1 MMFFSSLT
9 KSFKCLS
16 TGGSISNMLSN
27 GYIARYNTKANV
39 FFNRT
44 RELRYFRNAF
54 SNEQPRLHVILGPP
68 STGKTALI
76 RVITTKNENFSPLF
90 INCRNGQFDS
100 PENVYNSLSI
110 QFKTLADKQM
120 KYLEKLPNELEIKDK
135 ILDFVNFVAEKGKE
149 KITSDRV
156 SELLTNLFS
165 QLGNSSKEG
174 ASLLKSFLNWLVLN
188 TKEERR
194 FHAIL
199 TSSDSFFI
207 NWIESQLQIPHVTPY
222 VVGDLSIG
230 EAEDYFEKHVLPQ
243 HGCEELKGKFDH
255 VRRITGTRMLI
266 INMYVSEYKNNGG
279 KLEYDEFSVFRQE
292 DDKLR
297 TGLDPFGFPGEPID
311 PLWDRN
317 DLIKVMKK
325 IVEAENKGFVL
336 ERDLIEE
343 IGIRKLHSLVN
354 NNFLHRRQT
363 NMFANDINAPNE
375 VILTAMNQPSL
386 RAMER
391 LLKILA

>member
-1 MMFFSSLT
+1 
-9 KSFKCLS
+9 
-16 TGGSISNMLSN
+16 
-27 GYIARYNTKANV
+27 
-39 FFNRT
+39 
-44 RELRYFRNAF
+44 
-54 SNEQPRLHVILGPP
+54 
-68 STGKTALI
+68 
-76 RVITTKNENFSPLF
+76 
-90 INCRNGQFDS
+90 
-100 PENVYNSLSI
+100 
-110 QFKTLADKQM
+110 M

-135 ILDFVNFVAEKGKE
+135 ILDFLNFVAEKGKE

-156 SELLTNLFS
+156 SELLSKIAGTLPDWNFWNGYRIPQPILVIDEANLFS
-165 QLGNSSKEG
+165 QLGR

-222 VVGDLSIG
+222 VVGDLSIE
-230 EAEDYFEKHVLPQ
+230 EAEDYFEKHVLPRYGMSHQ
-243 HGCEELKGKFDH
+243 FIHTEYLNNGKFDH

-266 INMYVSEYKNNGG
+266 INMYVSEYKINGG
-279 KLEYDEFSVFRQE
+279 KLEFFRQE

-297 TGLDPFGFPGEPID
+297 TGLYPFGFSGEPID
-311 PLWDRN
+311 PLWDQN

-325 IVEAENKGFVL
+325 IVEAEDKGFVL

-343 IGIRKLHSLVN
+343 IGIRKLHSLVY

>member
-1 MMFFSSLT
+1 
-9 KSFKCLS
+9 
-16 TGGSISNMLSN
+16 MLSN

-76 RVITTKNENFSPLF
+76 REITTKNENFSPLF

-156 SELLTNLFS
+156 SELL
-165 QLGNSSKEG
+165 SKIVG
-174 ASLLKSFLNWLVLN
+174 TLRIGTFGM
-188 TKEERR
+188 
-194 FHAIL
+194 
-199 TSSDSFFI
+199 
-207 NWIESQLQIPHVTPY
+207 IESQLQIPHVTPY

-343 IGIRKLHSLVN
+343 IGIRKLHSLVY

>member
-1 MMFFSSLT
+1 MMFVSSLT

-16 TGGSISNMLSN
+16 TGGNCISNMLSN

-54 SNEQPRLHVILGPP
+54 TNGQPRLHVILGPP

-76 RVITTKNENFSPLF
+76 REITTKNENFSPLF

-120 KYLEKLPNELEIKDK
+120 KYLEKLPNELEIRDK

-156 SELLTNLFS
+156 SELLSKIVGTLPDWNFWNGYRIPQPILVNDEANLFS

-222 VVGDLSIG
+222 VVGNLSIG

-297 TGLDPFGFPGEPID
+297 TGLDANISF
-311 PLWDRN
+311 
-317 DLIKVMKK
+317 LIKEVML
-325 IVEAENKGFVL
+325 FDY
-336 ERDLIEE
+336 R
-343 IGIRKLHSLVN
+343 S
-354 NNFLHRRQT
+354 
-363 NMFANDINAPNE
+363 
-375 VILTAMNQPSL
+375 
-386 RAMER
+386 
-391 LLKILA
+391 

>member
-76 RVITTKNENFSPLF
+76 REITTKNENFSPLF

-156 SELLTNLFS
+156 SELLSKIVGTLRIGTFGMVIEYHNLFW
-165 QLGNSSKEG
+165 
-174 ASLLKSFLNWLVLN
+174 LLMKQTCLANLV
-188 TKEERR
+188 T
-194 FHAIL
+194 
-199 TSSDSFFI
+199 
-207 NWIESQLQIPHVTPY
+207 
-222 VVGDLSIG
+222 
-230 EAEDYFEKHVLPQ
+230 
-243 HGCEELKGKFDH
+243 
-255 VRRITGTRMLI
+255 VRRKGHPFSNHFLTG
-266 INMYVSEYKNNGG
+266 YKRR
-279 KLEYDEFSVFRQE
+279 KTLSCYSYLFR
-292 DDKLR
+292 
-297 TGLDPFGFPGEPID
+297 FIFY
-311 PLWDRN
+311 
-317 DLIKVMKK
+317 
-325 IVEAENKGFVL
+325 
-336 ERDLIEE
+336 
-343 IGIRKLHSLVN
+343 
-354 NNFLHRRQT
+354 
-363 NMFANDINAPNE
+363 
-375 VILTAMNQPSL
+375 
-386 RAMER
+386 
-391 LLKILA
+391 

>member
-1 MMFFSSLT
+1 M
-9 KSFKCLS
+9 
-16 TGGSISNMLSN
+16 
-27 GYIARYNTKANV
+27 
-39 FFNRT
+39 

-54 SNEQPRLHVILGPP
+54 SNRQPRLHVILGPP

-76 RVITTKNENFSPLF
+76 REITTKNENFSPLF

-135 ILDFVNFVAEKGKE
+135 ILDFLNFVAEKGKE

-156 SELLTNLFS
+156 SELLSKIAGTLPDWNFWNGYRIPQPILVIDEANLFS
-165 QLGNSSKEG
+165 QL
-174 ASLLKSFLNWLVLN
+174 
-188 TKEERR
+188 EERR

-222 VVGDLSIG
+222 VVGDLSIE
-230 EAEDYFEKHVLPQ
+230 EAEDYFEKHVLPRY
-243 HGCEELKGKFDH
+243 GCEELKGKFDH

-266 INMYVSEYKNNGG
+266 INMYVSEYKINGG

-297 TGLDPFGFPGEPID
+297 TGLYPFGFSGEPID
-311 PLWDRN
+311 PLWDQN

-325 IVEAENKGFVL
+325 IVEAEDKGFVL

-343 IGIRKLHSLVN
+343 IGIRKLHSLVY

>member
-76 RVITTKNENFSPLF
+76 REITTKNENFSPLF

-156 SELLTNLFS
+156 SELLSKIVGTLRIGTFGMVIEYHNLFW
-165 QLGNSSKEG
+165 
-174 ASLLKSFLNWLVLN
+174 LLMKQTCLANL
-188 TKEERR
+188 
-194 FHAIL
+194 
-199 TSSDSFFI
+199 
-207 NWIESQLQIPHVTPY
+207 IESQLQIPHVTPY

-343 IGIRKLHSLVN
+343 IGIRKLHSLVY